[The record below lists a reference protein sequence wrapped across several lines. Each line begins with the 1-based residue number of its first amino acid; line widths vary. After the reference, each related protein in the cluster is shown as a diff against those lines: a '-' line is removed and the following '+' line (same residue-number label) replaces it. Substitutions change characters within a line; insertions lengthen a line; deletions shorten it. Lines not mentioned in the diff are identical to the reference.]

1 MKNEKISFWQVRR
14 YPIFPQKEE
23 ELNLELENRLSEDL
37 PKILKVGERELTES
51 NSDFLG
57 ENDELPPI
65 ETFDLS
71 AVVHIKTLDNIIRL
85 ISE

>member
-1 MKNEKISFWQVRR
+1 MKNEKFSFWQVRR

-23 ELNLELENRLSEDL
+23 ELKLELENRLSEDL